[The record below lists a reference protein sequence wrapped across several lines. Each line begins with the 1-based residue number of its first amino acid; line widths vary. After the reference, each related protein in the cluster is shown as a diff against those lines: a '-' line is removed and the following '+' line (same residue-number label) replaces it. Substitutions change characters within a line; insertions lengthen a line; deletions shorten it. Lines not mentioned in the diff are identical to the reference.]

1 MGHCYGSSQDL
12 ASLLVANGARRPRPP
27 VSLGQL
33 FRTAR
38 LDFPALYGSGGG
50 GIPAGL
56 RMDDERSVR
65 CLEMAHRVLLIRFAI
80 WKAKADPPTDDDE
93 PGLRGHHPRYAFF
106 MEELLGLQEVRAHSI
121 PIACV
126 CESHEIMLKPEDIEL
141 DISRCHT
148 SVVGTR

>member
-1 MGHCYGSSQDL
+1 MGHCFGSSQDL
-12 ASLLVANGARRPRPP
+12 ASLLVANGARPKPP

-33 FRTAR
+33 FRNAR
-38 LDFPALYGSGGG
+38 LDFPALYGGGG
-50 GIPAGL
+50 VPAGL
-56 RMDDERSVR
+56 RLDDGRSVR

-106 MEELLGLQEVRAHSI
+106 MGELLGLQEVRAHSI

-126 CESHEIMLKPEDIEL
+126 CESHETL
-141 DISRCHT
+141 C
-148 SVVGTR
+148 